1 MLPPLVFEKA
11 SVFCY
16 RIFDIANEIDL
27 EAARALITED
37 VRRLK
42 FTREGSEYLHLP
54 NPPLAVELGR
64 RTLTLRGGA
73 CSVDAVA
80 RLFDHGAASIL
91 LKVPVPPGM
100 TMDSLIVMVDELYDS
115 SGVEGLS
122 VELLEGMRRVI
133 TGAIQ
138 GGHRWEQNE
147 SYTVVFAEKM
157 QGNPTATQLQERVE
171 LARLLLGEVDTQPLS
186 ERERHEVTKRRFS
199 YKESDLAVIDW
210 NSAFV
215 YEPSGSQDI
224 PDILEICNA
233 QLLELRFYDDTL
245 DNSIRRTYGE
255 VLRKRRNWQAIFR
268 SPYKA
273 LERQVLATVLEMSE
287 FMERVENSLKIIGD
301 FYLAKV
307 YEAAVER
314 LRIPAWQSTVSRKQ
328 QMLAQVYQLL
338 KGEVDTDRSLTL
350 EFTVVILIVSEVFL
364 AVVSIL
370 SR

>member
-1 MLPPLVFEKA
+1 MQPPLVFEKA
-11 SVFCY
+11 NVFCY

-37 VRRLK
+37 ARRLK
-42 FTREGSEYLHLP
+42 FSREGSEYLHLP

-64 RTLTLRGGA
+64 KTLTLRKGA

-91 LKVPVPPGM
+91 LKVPVPAGM

-115 SGVEGLS
+115 SGVEALS
-122 VELLEGMRRVI
+122 AELLEGMRRVI
-133 TGAIQ
+133 SQAIQ

-233 QLLELRFYDDTL
+233 QLLELRFYDDSL
-245 DNSIRRTYGE
+245 DNSIRRIYGE
-255 VLRKRRNWQAIFR
+255 VLRKRRQWHSIFR
-268 SPYKA
+268 SPYKILA
-273 LERQVLATVLEMSE
+273 RQVLATVLEMSE
-287 FMERVENSLKIIGD
+287 FVERVENSLKIIGD

-307 YEAAVER
+307 YEAAVKR
-314 LRIPAWQSTVSRKQ
+314 LRIPAWQSSVSRKQ

-350 EFTVVILIVSEVFL
+350 EFTVVILIVSEVLL